1 MKYIGVT
8 LLLSIL
14 LVLAVAYGCCGTTE
28 AFQTEETTPMKKS
41 TEEAIE
47 DVVKEKTEEAEKKE
61 TDSLLSELKAEM
73 AKGEAEVEKANA
85 AEKAKRKEEVEVLNK
100 QEQEL
105 FDQITKNSI
114 PSADLEKLVRAGM
127 ITEKM
132 VEKFLNQIDKL
143 NTEEKIEGFCSGQ
156 SCYASF

>member
-41 TEEAIE
+41 TEETIE
-47 DVVKEKTEEAEKKE
+47 DIVKEKTIEAEKKE
-61 TDSLLSELKAEM
+61 TDSLVSELKAEM

-85 AEKAKRKEEVEVLNK
+85 AEKAKRKEEVLNK